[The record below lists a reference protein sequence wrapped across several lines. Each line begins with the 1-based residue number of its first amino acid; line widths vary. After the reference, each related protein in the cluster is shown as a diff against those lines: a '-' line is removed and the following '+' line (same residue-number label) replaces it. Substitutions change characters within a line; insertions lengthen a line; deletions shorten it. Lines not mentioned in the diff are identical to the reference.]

1 MSSLIRVTKT
11 HPRPYSS
18 SFQNGYGFE
27 IEKRGSGPSAEDW
40 SSILELV
47 YGTEEEA
54 EKAEK
59 AIGEAIGNP
68 VEAQGWF
75 SGA

>member
-11 HPRPYSS
+11 QPKTFSS
-18 SFQNGYGFE
+18 ARQHGFGFE

-54 EKAEK
+54 EKAER
-59 AIGEAIGNP
+59 AIEEAIGNP
-68 VEAQGWF
+68 VDAQGWF